1 MKRRSFLQR
10 AVPASV
16 LPFLLGGFTLR
27 AYGRSPFL
35 EALAQAGESSDR
47 ILVLVQLSGGN
58 DGLNTVIPRDQYGA
72 LTIARSNILLPETS
86 VLPLTTETG
95 LHPRMTALQSLYL
108 DGKVCVVQGV
118 SYPNPNFSHFRATD
132 IWLTGADYNQDL
144 ASGIWG
150 RYLDTQYP
158 NFPEGYPNVNMP
170 DPLAITIGSV
180 VSPGLQGPGALLGMA
195 ISNPSTEYLLPGGS
209 DIAPNTPA
217 GHELTFIR
225 QVAEQTQVYSAAVRG
240 ANSRATNQAT
250 YPTSNT
256 LADQLKI
263 VARLI
268 AGGLKTRVYVV
279 TLGGFDTHSTQ
290 VDATDHTVGT
300 HATLMGRIS
309 DAVGAFQQDLTLLGI
324 DGRVL
329 GMTFSEFGRR
339 IKSNASGGT
348 DHGTSVPM
356 IFFGTNVLAGM
367 VGTNP
372 ILGKVANPVS
382 LTDIKDNLDMQFDF
396 RRVYASVLRNWFG
409 ADVSALQSSVATPL
423 YDDETES
430 LPIISPGA
438 IAEAEPSGIPS
449 GFTLHQNY
457 PNPFNPMT
465 TIRFELPAAASVSLE
480 VYDAAGQRIRT
491 LAAGERPA
499 GIHHVQFDASD
510 LASGTYFYRLIAGNF
525 IATRKAIVLR

>member
-47 ILVLVQLSGGN
+47 VLVLVQLSGGN

-72 LTIARSNILLPETS
+72 LTIARSNILIPETS

-290 VDATDHTVGT
+290 VDATDHTIGT

-309 DAVGAFQQDLTLLGI
+309 DAVGA
-324 DGRVL
+324 
-329 GMTFSEFGRR
+329 
-339 IKSNASGGT
+339 
-348 DHGTSVPM
+348 
-356 IFFGTNVLAGM
+356 
-367 VGTNP
+367 
-372 ILGKVANPVS
+372 
-382 LTDIKDNLDMQFDF
+382 
-396 RRVYASVLRNWFG
+396 
-409 ADVSALQSSVATPL
+409 
-423 YDDETES
+423 
-430 LPIISPGA
+430 
-438 IAEAEPSGIPS
+438 
-449 GFTLHQNY
+449 
-457 PNPFNPMT
+457 
-465 TIRFELPAAASVSLE
+465 
-480 VYDAAGQRIRT
+480 
-491 LAAGERPA
+491 
-499 GIHHVQFDASD
+499 
-510 LASGTYFYRLIAGNF
+510 
-525 IATRKAIVLR
+525 